1 LSAAVFL
8 WVGQPV
14 KTLVAVGTLNGFIL
28 PFALGTMLV
37 ALTRKDLMGAYRHP
51 WWMTA
56 AGVLVTA
63 ATLWMGVATLVRL
76 WNG

>member
-1 LSAAVFL
+1 
-8 WVGQPV
+8 
-14 KTLVAVGTLNGFIL
+14 
-28 PFALGTMLV
+28 MLV
-37 ALTRKDLMGAYRHP
+37 ALTRKDLMGGYRHP